1 MHTMSFQFLK
11 KDLPR
16 KTLINQCRD
25 EISKSYKFQR
35 TAGNISGAYI
45 SFKEELIKYVK
56 SLID

>member
-1 MHTMSFQFLK
+1 MSFQFLK